1 LPSDNFSSLSIQR
14 SGSAGREKFPSP
26 KLAPSLVEHGR
37 SADSN
42 GKAEKQESGQ
52 QNGEDNGIAV
62 QNVDNGVTQTQW
74 SMGLDDFEMLTV
86 IGRGS
91 YAKVVQAEHKYS

>member
-1 LPSDNFSSLSIQR
+1 
-14 SGSAGREKFPSP
+14 
-26 KLAPSLVEHGR
+26 LVEHGR

-62 QNVDNGVTQTQW
+62 QNVDNGVTRTQW